1 MTVSF
6 VDIEGKFDRV
16 FGFIRRDLERILTL
30 EEGGNFAVALLAT
43 CACETLAKYRYRSGE
58 GADAFKTLLPQ
69 GRYQTVARTLYD
81 VLRNGLVHRYDAADL
96 RFDGKTVRFAI
107 AWKKSQHLSTI
118 EIGGIPNLIINVN
131 DLCGSLFS
139 AFDEYETELRNS
151 GEARD
156 RFFQTYRKESEKE
169 VPDGEIDAWRNI
181 LKQSE

>member
-1 MTVSF
+1 MVVSF
-6 VDIEGKFDRV
+6 NDIEDKFDRV

-69 GRYQTVARTLYD
+69 GPYRAVARTLYD

-96 RFDGKTVRFAI
+96 RFDGKTLRLAI
-107 AWKKSQHLSTI
+107 AWKQSQHLSTI
-118 EIGGIPNLIINVN
+118 ELDNIPNLVVNVN

-139 AFDEYETELRNS
+139 AFDEYKTELRNS

-156 RFFQTYRKESEKE
+156 RFLRTYRKGSEKK
-169 VPDGEIDAWRNI
+169 VPDGEIDAWRKI
-181 LKQSE
+181 LKQNE